1 MYSCTTHICRGPG
14 TLIVVSAID
23 VNNLCLLYSEQTLLT
38 DQFLMLFL
46 MLLLLILS
54 CVLQVDIASDGLVD
68 WDEFCTYLM
77 LQFEENDQAS
87 KVSGSTFVP
96 KPNIVRIDHNKV

>member
-1 MYSCTTHICRGPG
+1 MH
-14 TLIVVSAID
+14 L
-23 VNNLCLLYSEQTLLT
+23 EQTLLT
-38 DQFLMLFL
+38 DFLCY
-46 MLLLLILS
+46 LLSCCYS

-87 KVSGSTFVP
+87 KVSGNTFVP